1 MTRPPTTNPTEI
13 STRGRISSKDVME
26 AHALPVSSVAETTP
40 SFVPALSRVFQE
52 TRDGDTHEP
61 RHHNVSES
69 DERLEDYQEKRN
81 PTSTPESVD
90 DGDAGAAGRFVVQKH
105 DASRLH
111 YDFRLEV
118 DGVLK
123 SWAVPKGPSTDP
135 SEKRLALPTEDH
147 SVDYIDFEGVIPE
160 GGYGAGRV
168 IVWDTGRYENETT
181 QDGEPVAVADAIDN
195 GHVSVR
201 LKGEKISGGYALT
214 RTGSG
219 DDARWLLVKKDDEEA
234 DARRNPTSTQPE
246 SVLSGRTIDEIEGD
260 GS

>member
-1 MTRPPTTNPTEI
+1 MPYPSIPPGKP
-13 STRGRISSKDVME
+13 RAFMPPG
-26 AHALPVSSVAETTP
+26 P
-40 SFVPALSRVFQE
+40 RVVQ
-52 TRDGDTHEP
+52 RLDGGDTLEP
-61 RHHNVSES
+61 KHHNVSEP
-69 DERLEDYQEKRN
+69 DEGREEYRDKRN
-81 PTSTPESVD
+81 LASTPEP
-90 DGDAGAAGRFVVQKH
+90 AGEGGGTGGRFVVQEH
-105 DASRLH
+105 DASSLH

-147 SVDYIDFEGVIPE
+147 PVDYIDFEGAIPE
-160 GGYGAGRV
+160 GEYGAGRV

-181 QDGEPVAVADAIDN
+181 DDGQPVEMASAIDN
-195 GHVSVR
+195 GHVSVH
-201 LKGEKISGGYALT
+201 LEGEKISGGYALT

-219 DDARWLLVKKDDEEA
+219 DDARWLLVKKDDEKA

-246 SVLSGRTIDEIEGD
+246 SVLSGKTIDEIAPD